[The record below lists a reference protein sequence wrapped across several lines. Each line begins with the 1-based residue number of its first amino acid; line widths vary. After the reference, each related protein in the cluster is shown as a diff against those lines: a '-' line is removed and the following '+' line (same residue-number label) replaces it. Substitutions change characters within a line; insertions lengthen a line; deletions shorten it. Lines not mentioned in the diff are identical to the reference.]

1 MKNRTAGILLLLVF
15 AVAMTA
21 AAQKRD
27 KTLNISVT
35 CATGESLTGQP
46 VGVTQTDYGVSY
58 SGVALDANGKATI
71 KAYAGNHT
79 VTIERSGYA
88 VATQSFN
95 IAEGETEKNVSLTLV
110 EKTRTPFAF
119 TARQRVDAMTGKSS
133 VSLTWNTEAPAFA
146 DDFESYAPFA
156 ISFGQWTG
164 IDGDHLQAAPLQGD
178 YPNSGV
184 MQYAQIINPLTV
196 EPMWWYSYPVLRPRS
211 GKQYVGFVRTASGD
225 ANDDWLISPEIT
237 VGTDNILRFYAKAA
251 DRYPEK
257 FLVYV
262 TTKTDNPAKD
272 DFTLIS
278 TGNYESVDY
287 KAWHEMKYDLAQYA
301 GQKVKIAIRY
311 IGEANSMS
319 GAFMLMVD
327 DFYVGQ
333 PEYASAQSE
342 AKASRGLFN
351 APQMS
356 PANPN
361 EVFEVYM
368 DNALLGTTEGYSYEI
383 SDVSKGNH
391 TFGVRA
397 KYIDAESE
405 LVNTELNVNL
415 DNYADVAY
423 TVKADSKLS
432 ADGQKLNFLSTAS
445 GDTYTVGV
453 ANGKAEIVALPKG
466 DYLVS
471 VEKGAFK
478 EYSQNISVVGDA
490 AYEITLEDNVLT
502 PYNITAD
509 LTSEEDGT
517 TTANLRWNQN
527 LGFADSFEDYPD
539 FSTGEFGGWKSVDN
553 DKLPV
558 YPISLNGY
566 IISFPGSGTQSSPTA
581 IAPMVFNPAATVP
594 AMVPTDPAMV
604 APDGDKYM
612 IFFSPQGGQ
621 ADKWLISPE
630 INVYEGYDMKVTAK
644 SYTDTY
650 PETFEFAVSEGSD
663 DPNDFTVLTTARRM
677 PSEQWTEYSTP
688 LDEYAGKKV
697 RVGIHYTSFD
707 TFFAQL
713 DNVKV
718 GPADGKGQAMDY
730 GNVVRYDIYLDGTKA
745 GDAQTAAFTLK
756 GLTAGSHTVAIEAVY
771 KNQTSEKGYYTI
783 EVSAIGK
790 VSVEAIPVGAEVYNL
805 AGQLMKGGL
814 STMPHGVYVVK
825 NGSKV
830 MKVRI

>member
-1 MKNRTAGILLLLVF
+1 MASVMLLFL
-15 AVAMTA
+15 AVALTA
-21 AAQKRD
+21 VAQKRD

-35 CATGESLTGQP
+35 CATGESLMGQP

-58 SGVALDANGKATI
+58 SGVSLNADGKASI

-95 IAEGETEKNVSLTLV
+95 IAEGETEKNISLTLV

-119 TARQRVDAMTGKSS
+119 TARQNVDAMTGKSS

-146 DDFESYAPFA
+146 DDFESYDPFA

-196 EPMWWYSYPVLRPRS
+196 VPMWWYSYPVLRPRS
-211 GKQYVGFVRTASGD
+211 GKQYVGFVRTANGE

-251 DRYPEK
+251 DKYPEK

-287 KAWHEMKYDLAQYA
+287 KSWHEMKYDLAQYA

-333 PEYASAQSE
+333 PEYAGTQSG
-342 AKASRGLFN
+342 AKSSRAFAGAPLF
-351 APQMS
+351 S

-368 DNALLGTTEGYSYEI
+368 DGKLLGTTSGYSYEI
-383 SDVSKGNH
+383 SDVAEGNH

-397 KYIDAESE
+397 KYIDAESQ
-405 LVNTELNVNL
+405 LVETELDVNL
-415 DNYADVAY
+415 DAYAEVAFN
-423 TVKADSKLS
+423 VVADSKLTT
-432 ADGQKLNFLSTAS
+432 DGQKLNILSTES
-445 GDTYTVGV
+445 GDTYTVTV
-453 ANGKAEIVALPKG
+453 AEGKAQFMALPKD
-466 DYLVS
+466 DYMVS

-478 EYSQNISVVGDA
+478 EYS
-490 AYEITLEDNVLT
+490 AYITVNGKADYDIFLEDNVLT

-527 LGFADSFEDYPD
+527 LGFTDSFEDYAD

-612 IFFSPQGGQ
+612 IFFSPQSGQ

-663 DPNDFTVLTTARRM
+663 NPDDFTVVSTARRM
-677 PSEQWTEYSTP
+677 PSDQWTEYSTP

-697 RVGIHYTSFD
+697 RVGIHYTSYD

-713 DNVKV
+713 DNVKI
-718 GPADGKGQAMDY
+718 GPADGKGQSMDY
-730 GNVVRYDIYLDGTKA
+730 GNVVRYDIYLDGAKA
-745 GDAQTAAFTLK
+745 GESQTAAFTLK
-756 GLTAGSHTVAIEAVY
+756 GLSAGSHTVAIEAVY

-790 VSVEAIPVGAEVYNL
+790 VSVEAIPADAEIYNL

-814 STMPHGVYVVK
+814 NAMPHGVYVVK
-825 NGSKV
+825 SGTKV
-830 MKVRI
+830 MKIRI

>member
-1 MKNRTAGILLLLVF
+1 MNGRLACALLLFVF
-15 AVAMTA
+15 AFAMTA
-21 AAQKRD
+21 AAQTRD
-27 KTLNISVT
+27 KTINISVT
-35 CATGESLTGQP
+35 CSTGESLAGQP
-46 VGVTQTDYGVSY
+46 VGITQTDYGVAY
-58 SGVALDANGKATI
+58 SGVTLDADGKASVR
-71 KAYAGNHT
+71 AYAGKHT
-79 VTIERSGYA
+79 ITVERSGYA
-88 VATQSFN
+88 VATQSFY
-95 IAEGETEKNVSLTLV
+95 IAESETVKNISLTLV

-119 TARQRVDAMTGKSS
+119 TASQKVDAMTGKIG
-133 VSLTWNTEAPAFA
+133 VQLTWNTEAPAFA
-146 DDFESYAPFA
+146 DDFESYDPFA
-156 ISFGQWTG
+156 VSFGEWTG

-184 MQYAQIINPLTV
+184 MQYAQIINPLKV
-196 EPMWWYSYPVLRPRS
+196 EPMWWYSYPVLRPHS
-211 GKQYVGFVRTASGD
+211 GKQYVGFTRTASGD

-251 DRYPEK
+251 DKYPEK

-262 TTKTDNPAKD
+262 TTKTDNPTKD

-287 KAWHEMKYDLAQYA
+287 KAWQEKVYDLASYA

-311 IGEANSMS
+311 IGEANSMT

-333 PEYASAQSE
+333 PEYGEYMSE
-342 AKASRGLFN
+342 AKAGRGLQDN
-351 APQMS
+351 ALLS

-368 DNALLGTTEGYSYEI
+368 DNKLLGTTAAYSYSI
-383 SDVSKGNH
+383 ADVALGKH

-397 KYIDAESE
+397 KYIGVESV
-405 LVNTELNVNL
+405 LVETELDVNRN
-415 DNYADVAY
+415 DYADVLY
-423 TVKADSKLS
+423 TVNTNSKLS
-432 ADGQKLNFLSTAS
+432 ADGQKLNFLATAN
-445 GDTYTVGV
+445 GDTYTVTV

-478 EYSQNISVVGDA
+478 EYSGNISVTGNA
-490 AYEITLEDNVLT
+490 AYEIALQDNVLT

-509 LTSEEDGT
+509 LNSEEDGT
-517 TTANLRWNQN
+517 TTAVLHWNQN
-527 LGFADSFEDYPD
+527 LGFTDSFEDYAD
-539 FSTGEFGGWKSVDN
+539 FATGSFGGWKSIDN

-566 IISFPGSGTQSSPTA
+566 IIGFPGSGTQSNPTA
-581 IAPMVFNPAATVP
+581 IAPIVFNPAATKP
-594 AMVPTDPAMV
+594 AMVPTDMAMV
-604 APDGDKYM
+604 APDGDKY
-612 IFFSPQGGQ
+612 IVFFSPQGGK

-630 INVYEGYDMKVTAK
+630 INVYDGYDFKVTAK

-663 DPNDFTVLTTARRM
+663 DPADFRVLSTASRM

-697 RVGIHYTSFD
+697 RVGVHYTSYD

-718 GPADGKGQAMDY
+718 GPADGKGQAMEY
-730 GNVVRYDIYLDGTKA
+730 GNVVRYDIYLDGEKA
-745 GDAQTAAFTLK
+745 GEAEAPLFTLK
-756 GLTAGSHTVAIEAVY
+756 GLSAGSHVIAIEAVY
-771 KNQTSEKGYYTI
+771 KNSTSEKGFYTI
-783 EVSAIGK
+783 EVSAIGE
-790 VSVEAIPVGAEVYNL
+790 VSVEAIPADAKVYNL
-805 AGQLMKGGL
+805 AGQLLNGNL
-814 STMPHGVYVVK
+814 QSMPHGVYVVK
-825 NGSKV
+825 NGTRV